1 MVCRIKTGHSNLVS
15 RFARG
20 WGHWL
25 RYFTEAKAEVK
36 YRANARI
43 RQPKHDTRFEW
54 PVSVLIMTRYPF
66 LLFKT
71 HKTSA
76 KKSSFTYDRR
86 HHLILPL
93 LSVHALPT
101 LNAHL
106 LLRSADWWRHNIL
119 LSIAWTIW
127 IMINNENSTNLP
139 ADSLQA
145 PQIQIVWGFLSGPRD
160 RQWDHVLLL
169 ISKP

>member
-1 MVCRIKTGHSNLVS
+1 MAKVFYRGESRGKIPCQRPNPTAKTWHKIWMAGLSPN
-15 RFARG
+15 
-20 WGHWL
+20 
-25 RYFTEAKAEVK
+25 
-36 YRANARI
+36 
-43 RQPKHDTRFEW
+43 HDTIPIPSIQNSQKKCQKILVYIRSPTPFDSAVTVSARPPNFEC
-54 PVSVLIMTRYPF
+54 T
-66 LLFKT
+66 
-71 HKTSA
+71 
-76 KKSSFTYDRR
+76 
-86 HHLILPL
+86 
-93 LSVHALPT
+93 
-101 LNAHL
+101 HL

-119 LSIAWTIW
+119 FSIAWTIW